1 MTQQLYPGF
10 YEEPLLCFADDVVVV
25 VAVDSLWGGKAP
37 RGKKK
42 KKSLSGSAEEIL
54 HPRRAGFSQ

>member
-1 MTQQLYPGF
+1 ML
-10 YEEPLLCFADDVVVV
+10 AHDVVV
-25 VAVDSLWGGKAP
+25 VAVDSLWGEKPLMA
-37 RGKKK
+37 K